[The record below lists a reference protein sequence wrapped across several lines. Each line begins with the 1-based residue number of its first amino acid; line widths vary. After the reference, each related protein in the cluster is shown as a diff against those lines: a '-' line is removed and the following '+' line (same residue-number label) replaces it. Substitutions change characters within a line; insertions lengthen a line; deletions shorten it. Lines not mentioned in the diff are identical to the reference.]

1 MKRLLVALSFLLTL
15 GVVGAGVVFV
25 YFKQRVEAPGPLDA
39 QAVVRVPPG
48 AGVQSIALRLD
59 EAGVI
64 DAPLLFVLV
73 ARATETAPELKA
85 GEFAFPPRTSLRG
98 ALDILVEGQTVVRK
112 LTLPEG
118 ITSREAAARLRA
130 AEGLT
135 GSLAK
140 VPAEGSLLPET
151 YHYDWGDRRAAL
163 VDRMQAAMDDAL
175 DDLWPGRASDLPFA
189 TRREAVTLASIVE
202 KETSVPK
209 ERALVAG
216 VFVNRLR
223 RGMRLQSDPTVRYA
237 LSREG
242 ETLDR
247 PLTRADLEVADPY
260 NTYRNAGLPPGPI
273 ANPGRASLAA
283 VLDPAETDYL
293 YFVADGSGGHAFAE
307 TLDDHNANV
316 RAWRRIRDGGAAP
329 AESPAPGGE

>member
-15 GVVGAGVVFV
+15 GVVVAGAMFV
-25 YFKQRVEAPGPLDA
+25 YVKDRVEAPGPLSERT
-39 QAVVRVPPG
+39 VVRVPPG
-48 AGVQSIALRLD
+48 SGVQAIALRLD
-59 EAGVI
+59 ESGVI
-64 DAPLLFVLV
+64 EAPLLFVLL
-73 ARATETAPELKA
+73 ARVTGTAPELKA
-85 GEFAFPPRTSLRG
+85 GEFAFPPGTSLRG
-98 ALDILVEGQTVVRK
+98 ALDILVAGETVARK

-135 GSLAK
+135 GTLVS

-151 YHYDWGDRRAAL
+151 YHYRWGDSRAAL
-163 VDRMQAAMDDAL
+163 VARMQAAMEEALDAL
-175 DDLWPGRASDLPFA
+175 WPDRAPDLPFD
-189 TRREAVTLASIVE
+189 TREEAITLASIVE
-202 KETSVPK
+202 KETAVPE

-237 LSREG
+237 LSRDG
-242 ETLDR
+242 DPLDR

-260 NTYRNAGLPPGPI
+260 NTYRHAGLPPGPI

-283 VLDPAETDYL
+283 VLTPAQTDYL

-307 TLDDHNANV
+307 TLDGHNANV
-316 RAWRRIRDGGAAP
+316 RAWRRIRDGGDADGTGAS
-329 AESPAPGGE
+329 AD